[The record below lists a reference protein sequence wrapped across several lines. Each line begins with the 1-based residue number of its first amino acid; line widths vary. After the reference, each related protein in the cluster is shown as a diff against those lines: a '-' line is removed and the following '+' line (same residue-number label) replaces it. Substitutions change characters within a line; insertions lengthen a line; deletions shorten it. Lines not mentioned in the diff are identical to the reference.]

1 MDSETL
7 QRIEDLKNAS
17 EELLNKIRASAEEIN
32 HTNHNTR

>member
-1 MDSETL
+1 MDSELL
-7 QRIEDLKNAS
+7 QRLEDLEKSS